1 MIGAVILVIAMV
13 VVLPS
18 ALFMGGALWCAL
30 LGQALSTYQPV
41 AGLPE
46 TGGA

>member
-1 MIGAVILVIAMV
+1 VLGAVILVIAMV

-18 ALFMGGALWCAL
+18 TLFMAGALWSAL

-41 AGLPE
+41 AGPPD
-46 TGGA
+46 TGGT